1 LTLRILIQKFGG
13 TSVASPERR
22 AEVLRRIE
30 EAVHDGYRPVV
41 VVSAP
46 GRYPDPYATDTLL
59 SLVRK
64 ENLTLPRREED
75 LLVACGEVVGV
86 CLMVATLRQASIPA
100 VGLTGGQAG
109 IITDDNFGDATIQ
122 RIDTNGLL
130 GHLKAGRIPVVAGFQ
145 GVTGKGDITT
155 LGRGGSD
162 VTAAA
167 LGAALK
173 VEVVEIFTDVDGVKT
188 ADPRIVPQ
196 ARTLQVSTYDEVAQ
210 MAHYGAK
217 VIHPRA
223 VEIAMQ
229 YSLPLRIKATAGG
242 GPGTLVT
249 YAPEAAG
256 PRAAFARSS
265 PVTAV
270 TQVSGLVQVEVATP
284 GESRGVRMYQALA
297 DAGVSVD
304 LINASPGLH
313 RFCVDARRTEQAREV
328 LTGLGLEA
336 RLREDVAKVSVVG
349 AGMRGRPGVM
359 ATVVTALDS
368 AGVEV
373 LQSADSHVTISC
385 LVPQDQME
393 AAVKSLHQAFCLEE
407 S

>member
-1 LTLRILIQKFGG
+1 MRMLVQKFGG

-22 AEVLRRIE
+22 AEVLRRVE
-30 EAVHDGYRPVV
+30 EAVADGYRPVV

-46 GRYPDPYATDTLL
+46 GRYPEPYATDTLL
-59 SLVRK
+59 SLARR
-64 ENLTLPRREED
+64 EGLSLPPREED
-75 LLVACGEVVGV
+75 LLMTVGEIIGV
-86 CLMVATLRQASIPA
+86 CLTVAALRAKGIPA

-109 IITDDNFGDATIQ
+109 IVTDEHYGDATIL
-122 RIDTNGLL
+122 RIDSHHLL
-130 GHLKAGRIPVVAGFQ
+130 GYIKAGQIPVVAGFQ
-145 GVTGKGDITT
+145 GVTQKGELTT

-173 VEVVEIFTDVDGVKT
+173 VEVVEIYTDVDGVKT

-196 ARTLQVSTYDEVAQ
+196 ARTLQVITYDEVAQ

-223 VEIAMQ
+223 VEITMQ
-229 YSLPLRIKATAGG
+229 HNLPLRIKATAGD

-256 PRAAFARSS
+256 QRAPFSRGT
-265 PVTAV
+265 PVTGV
-270 TQVSGLVQVEVATP
+270 TQVANLVQVEVATP
-284 GESRGVRMYQALA
+284 LDSGGVQMYRALA
-297 DAGVSVD
+297 DSGISVD

-313 RFCVDARRTEQAREV
+313 RYCVEARRSSEARQ
-328 LTGLGLEA
+328 LLADLGLEPN
-336 RLREDVAKVSVVG
+336 LRADVAKVSVVG

-359 ATVVTALDS
+359 ATVVTALDA
-368 AGVEV
+368 AGVQV
-373 LQSADSHVTISC
+373 LQSSDSHVTISC
-385 LVPQDQME
+385 LVPLEQME
-393 AAVKSLHQAFCLEE
+393 KAVRALHQSFDLDDA
-407 S
+407 